1 MDIVEVAEA
10 IGKKII
16 QTQNLYFED
25 SDSEDIEHITT
36 LKRIIVAI
44 SEYLRLEDVPED
56 KISALADY
64 FKQVTKQLYINAC
77 IMNKIKKRMG
87 HWLERSQRFG
97 LIIFMKTRS
106 IRGDTRS
113 WGKTMIFDNGK
124 TKEYRENRKYL

>member
-16 QTQNLYFED
+16 QSQNNYFED
-25 SDSEDIEHITT
+25 SDSENLDHITT

-77 IMNKIKKRMG
+77 IMNKNQEADGALVREESEI
-87 HWLERSQRFG
+87 W
-97 LIIFMKTRS
+97 
-106 IRGDTRS
+106 
-113 WGKTMIFDNGK
+113 FDYIYENE
-124 TKEYRENRKYL
+124 EYPR